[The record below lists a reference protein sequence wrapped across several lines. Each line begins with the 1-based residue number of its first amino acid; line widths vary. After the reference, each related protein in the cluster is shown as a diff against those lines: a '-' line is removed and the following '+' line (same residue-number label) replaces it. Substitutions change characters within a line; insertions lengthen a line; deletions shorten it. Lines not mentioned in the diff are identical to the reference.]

1 MAVHFRMVHKNT
13 DNRLKMSI
21 PMGRN
26 QSRCAIGVGYS
37 VIMALRLIMM

>member
-13 DNRLKMSI
+13 DNRLKMSM
-21 PMGRN
+21 PKGRN

-37 VIMALRLIMM
+37 VMMALILIMM